1 MIYKAK
7 FNTAANKKP
16 GKSGSDTL
24 HTIFGNYITSI
35 TPYHLSAQARM
46 LIFQDIYDH
55 TDPACHMIAYIENQN
70 MNLDFS
76 GGVEIEFNPTL
87 HGTDIKDGLF
97 EQKEVDFRYIYFDP
111 ELFNHEFQIPIE
123 YLDAANNSNTN
134 NFLNGST
141 FQVDTVNNA
150 ITVNCT
156 RNFSYGAIHGNAN
169 AMPTGFMFVFGQT
182 DSTYIYMYDGTTLPE
197 AERFPFWDD
206 DNRVIIRS
214 SKFSTQKIV
223 MPDKGETF
231 TMFATLSFNTD
242 NLIQVY
248 AGNDNVPYTSDDVFV
263 YCPHFWDKVRINLEM
278 KYD

>member
-1 MIYKAK
+1 
-7 FNTAANKKP
+7 
-16 GKSGSDTL
+16 
-24 HTIFGNYITSI
+24 
-35 TPYHLSAQARM
+35 
-46 LIFQDIYDH
+46 
-55 TDPACHMIAYIENQN
+55 
-70 MNLDFS
+70 
-76 GGVEIEFNPTL
+76 
-87 HGTDIKDGLF
+87 
-97 EQKEVDFRYIYFDP
+97 
-111 ELFNHEFQIPIE
+111 
-123 YLDAANNSNTN
+123 
-134 NFLNGST
+134 
-141 FQVDTVNNA
+141 
-150 ITVNCT
+150 
-156 RNFSYGAIHGNAN
+156 
-169 AMPTGFMFVFGQT
+169 MPTGFMFVFGQT